1 MQIII
6 ELPNGYTVEQ
16 AYEDAALATGWTPT
30 IETQEVDTE
39 LNPPR
44 LKTVTKVNPVS
55 AVDAGKL
62 VWEVVINERIRNTRL
77 SAMKIRLETESQAT
91 LK

>member
-30 IETQEVDTE
+30 IETKEVDTE
-39 LNPPR
+39 STPPS
-44 LKTVTKVNPVS
+44 LKTVTVANPVS
-55 AVDAGKL
+55 AIDAGKI
-62 VWEVVINERIRNTRL
+62 VWESVINERLQTTRL
-77 SAMKIRLETESQAT
+77 SAMKIRLETELQAT